1 LNRQA
6 APEDAPPGINRQGV
20 DNGKIESH
28 FEQLPSETV
37 ERKKVNFPTGAS
49 TGGAAQSPAPAG
61 KASPA
66 KPQVKPAAVRRAP
79 VTEAEKLQAK
89 LKREQMND
97 AFHGRLA
104 GIKHNVDALNSRLSD
119 FEEKV
124 HKEDAE
130 LDKGNP
136 DDFKVDLD

>member
-1 LNRQA
+1 
-6 APEDAPPGINRQGV
+6 V

-37 ERKKVNFPTGAS
+37 ERKTVNFATDTPTNNP
-49 TGGAAQSPAPAG
+49 AQRTVAT
-61 KASPA
+61 PA
-66 KPQVKPAAVRRAP
+66 KAPVKPLAKAAPRKPLTA
-79 VTEAEKLQAK
+79 AEQQQIQQ
-89 LKREQMND
+89 KREQLND

-104 GIKHNVDALNSRLSD
+104 GIKHNVDALNHRLTD

-124 HKEDAE
+124 HKEDAK

-136 DDFKVDLD
+136 DDFKVDLH